1 VSRSVGGVAVQA
13 RAAADPVTD
22 TASTPTPSTRTLE
35 TQRLETQRLET
46 QRLASRRRA
55 EEASRFAAVLEEHGA
70 ALRRA
75 VASYERDPALQE
87 DLYQD
92 VCLALWRALGRFRSE
107 ASLRTFVLRI
117 AHNRGVSHL
126 VRQVRRGA
134 VDEPMAPG
142 QEAEIVALQRGPE
155 DEALG
160 RERAERLRAA
170 LRTLPIGL
178 RQAVTLRLEGLAHR
192 EIAEVLGISENAVAI
207 RLSRARSRL
216 EETFVPGGPERR
228 DAGRGAGEDGGTAQ
242 TTRDVAGTIEEEEE
256 EEEER

>member
-1 VSRSVGGVAVQA
+1 M
-13 RAAADPVTD
+13 
-22 TASTPTPSTRTLE
+22 
-35 TQRLETQRLET
+35 
-46 QRLASRRRA
+46 
-55 EEASRFAAVLEEHGA
+55 LEEHGA

-92 VCLALWRALGRFRSE
+92 VCLALWRALARFRSE

-117 AHNRGVSHL
+117 AHNRGVSHV

-142 QEAEIVALQRGPE
+142 QEAELVARQRGPE

-192 EIAEVLGISENAVAI
+192 EIGEVLGISENAVAI

-216 EETFVPGGPERR
+216 EGALVQGGPEGR
-228 DAGRGAGEDGGTAQ
+228 DAGRGGGEDGGT
-242 TTRDVAGTIEEEEE
+242 TRSTRDACGMV